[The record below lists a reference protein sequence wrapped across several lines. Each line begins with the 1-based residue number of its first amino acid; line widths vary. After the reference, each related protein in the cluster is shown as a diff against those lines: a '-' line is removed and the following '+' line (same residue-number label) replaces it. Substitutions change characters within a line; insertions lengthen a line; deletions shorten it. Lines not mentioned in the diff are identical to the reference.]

1 MRVAFITP
9 YMPWPADTGG
19 KLRSYHLVK
28 GLAQQAEVDLYTFHH
43 AAPTDPGPLAKL
55 CRTVDSTFVQL
66 KPGAFRAVP
75 SLTSHLPRAVRYF
88 RTDATLREVR
98 AKLAAPYDLYICDEI
113 PVSPYVW
120 HIPGREE
127 TPRLVNRQ
135 KIDYLHYAEMA
146 QSRPAGVEK
155 MLDWLDARRL
165 RTFEYAEMPRYDAAV
180 VCSPED
186 RLEALREVTG
196 NVEITH
202 AQAAATPSPMPVEI
216 IVNGADTT
224 FYTPDRQPDTHPT
237 VLMLGTMHY
246 YPNIDAVK
254 YYFGAMHDAL
264 RAAVPNLRVLI
275 VGHNPPPELQAYG
288 DLPGVTVTG
297 SVPDIRPWMARS
309 WLQMVPLRL
318 GGGTR
323 LKIVE
328 SMAAGLPVVSTAVGA
343 QGLAVRDGV
352 EMLLADDP
360 ADFVRKVSGLL
371 NNPAERERMS
381 ANARLFVEANYSWQ
395 SLGERFAT
403 FCRDTVELQQ
413 SRLALRSATISAP
426 PLARV
431 ATP

>member
-1 MRVAFITP
+1 MRVAFLTP

-28 GLAQQAEVDLYTFHH
+28 GLAQQDEVDLYTFHH
-43 AAPTDPGPLAKL
+43 ATPTDPGPLAKL
-55 CRTVDSTFVQL
+55 CRSVESIHVQI

-88 RTDATLREVR
+88 QTEATLREVR
-98 AKLAAPYDLYICDEI
+98 AKLAAPYDLFVCDEI
-113 PVSPYVW
+113 PISPYLW
-120 HIPGREE
+120 EIPGHEA

-135 KIDYLHYAEMA
+135 KIDHLHYAEMA

-165 RTFEYAEMPRYDAAV
+165 RTFEYAEMPRFDAAV

-186 RLEALREVTG
+186 RIEALREATG
-196 NVEITH
+196 NVETTH
-202 AQAAATPSPMPVEI
+202 AQAAAGASQLPVEI

-224 FYTPDRQPDTHPT
+224 FYTPDRQPDPHPT

-275 VGHNPPPELQAYG
+275 VGHNPPPEIEALA

-343 QGLAVRDGV
+343 QGLAVRDGA

-360 ADFVRKVSGLL
+360 ADFVRKVTALL
-371 NNPAERERMS
+371 NSPAERERMS

-413 SRLALRSATISAP
+413 SRLALRAITAP
-426 PLARV
+426 PLTRV
-431 ATP
+431 ASL